1 MYMCTRAAT
10 THTLTRVNNMIH
22 ALKRRYTHVR
32 TRAYTPHTKTLD
44 AYPHARTPHSHI
56 TIYLYAYAYNKTHL
70 LINQTGRNTLLS
82 NTNLLRY

>member
-56 TIYLYAYAYNKTHL
+56 TIYWYAHHISIYRYAQPTRHL
-70 LINQTGRNTLLS
+70 PRES
-82 NTNLLRY
+82 